1 MQRHINDALRIAGF
15 GCNIAA
21 LKIRLIIRKL
31 KVDQLV
37 RHGIFILIYPQ
48 HIEKLVKEVFP
59 RLRIRQIALVELIV
73 GIAILAM
80 RTAAK
85 RL

>member
-1 MQRHINDALRIAGF
+1 MAILSFIINAIAVLMV
-15 GCNIAA
+15 A
-21 LKIRLIIRKL
+21 
-31 KVDQLV
+31 D
-37 RHGIFILIYPQ
+37 GIFILIYPQ

-59 RLRIRQIALVELIV
+59 KLRIRQIALVELIV

-80 RTAAK
+80 RAAAK